1 MGAIFGGGI
10 AILFHEQIG
19 WWILPLMVIMG
30 AIGGN
35 LGPDS
40 SAAKTHFNAQE
51 TLTTLMMNYVA
62 FFLLMYLV
70 NGPWRDPDGM
80 NFPQSLMFSESATLP
95 LIMEGTRINASILS
109 RSSQWCCS
117 GFYP

>member
-1 MGAIFGGGI
+1 MDFTFDGDYGCD
-10 AILFHEQIG
+10 
-19 WWILPLMVIMG
+19 WWC
-30 AIGGN
+30 N

-95 LIMEGTRINASILS
+95 LIMEGTRINASIFITIIAVVLFWVLS
-109 RSSQWCCS
+109 VRV
-117 GFYP
+117 